1 MKHMSTWDLLDLAK
15 DYREFAR
22 MFAATDE
29 SNERYLAT
37 RSKLA
42 AIDTELLSRMPEGE
56 FATVYV
62 TYDKDSGRCHYCN
75 SNTLWGDAPHAKN
88 CPALPSGI
96 VGFGPYMGE
105 DNEYDSHLSLDD
117 FNRQGFL

>member
-56 FATVYV
+56 FMTVCDYTHTV
-62 TYDKDSGRCHYCN
+62 
-75 SNTLWGDAPHAKN
+75 GDLAYFVEF
-88 CPALPSGI
+88 LP
-96 VGFGPYMGE
+96 VGFEPYIGE
-105 DNEYDSHLSLDD
+105 DNEYLSLYVTYDED
-117 FNRQGFL
+117 SP